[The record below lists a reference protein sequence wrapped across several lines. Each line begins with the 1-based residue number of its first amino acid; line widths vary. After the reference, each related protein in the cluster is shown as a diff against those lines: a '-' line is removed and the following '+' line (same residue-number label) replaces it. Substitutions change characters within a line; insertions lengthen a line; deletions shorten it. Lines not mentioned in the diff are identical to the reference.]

1 MIYIL
6 HGFIQ
11 ASPPADV
18 ETEENE
24 SDKIDAEVLAGYEK
38 PGMNNSMK
46 IKQPQ
51 FFRAPLYKI
60 TFRKGFVLGS
70 IIV

>member
-18 ETEENE
+18 ETKENE
-24 SDKIDAEVLAGYEK
+24 NDKTDAEVLAGYEK
-38 PGMNNSMK
+38 PGRLGGNQMK
-46 IKQPQ
+46 SEVN
-51 FFRAPLYKI
+51 R
-60 TFRKGFVLGS
+60 RKRMK
-70 IIV
+70 